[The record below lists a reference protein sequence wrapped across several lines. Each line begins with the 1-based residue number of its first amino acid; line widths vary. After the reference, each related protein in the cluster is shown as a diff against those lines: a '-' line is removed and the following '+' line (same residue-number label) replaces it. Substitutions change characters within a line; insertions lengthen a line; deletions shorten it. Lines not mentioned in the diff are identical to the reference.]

1 MEDSD
6 VHGRETR
13 KSDHWMSV
21 HRLVAF
27 METVSH
33 ISRVGR
39 RSHVIRPRANAC
51 ETLSRVEV
59 LRADVHG
66 ALLWRHRARV
76 GRAYSSR
83 IESGCG

>member
-13 KSDHWMSV
+13 KSDYWMSV

-33 ISRVGR
+33 IFRATLMAR
-39 RSHVIRPRANAC
+39 RC
-51 ETLSRVEV
+51 
-59 LRADVHG
+59 LRFNNLRKTD
-66 ALLWRHRARV
+66 ALAR
-76 GRAYSSR
+76 
-83 IESGCG
+83 